1 MRPVI
6 GESITPMDRAFDAII
21 FDLDGTLVDSQPAA
35 LEATIE
41 ALSRFE
47 VHVTATEVR
56 EQFGGGSRKL
66 IGYFLERALGL
77 EEAGQAIDEATQLM
91 IDLQVSFTDRV
102 ELLPEARQL
111 LSLLKD
117 GGYKL
122 ALATMAARDIVAKIS
137 TYHGIGEFF
146 DHVLTADDVI
156 RGKPDPEILT
166 KTIELLGGPLD
177 RAVYV
182 GDSFHDLDAAV
193 RLEMPF
199 LLVDSGIYVRG
210 EIRKKLRITAEE
222 KGYPIVGLEELL
234 HIDEILRTYAF

>member
-1 MRPVI
+1 ME
-6 GESITPMDRAFDAII
+6 ESIAPIDRTIDAII

-41 ALSRFE
+41 SLSRFE

-66 IGYFLERALGL
+66 VGYFLERALGL
-77 EEAGQAIDEATQLM
+77 DEAGRVIDEATQLK
-91 IDLQVSFTDRV
+91 IKLQVGFTDRV
-102 ELLPEARQL
+102 VLLPQARQL
-111 LSLLKD
+111 LVLLKES
-117 GGYKL
+117 GYRI
-122 ALATMAARDIVAKIS
+122 ALATMAARDVVAKIS

-146 DHVLTADDVI
+146 DHVMTADDVFH
-156 RGKPDPEILT
+156 GKPDPEILT
-166 KTIELLGGPLD
+166 KTIELLGGPVD

-210 EIRKKLRITAEE
+210 ETRKKLRITAEE

-234 HIDEILRTYAF
+234 HIDEILRTRAF

>member
-6 GESITPMDRAFDAII
+6 GESITPMDRTFDAII

-35 LEATIE
+35 IEATIE

-47 VHVTATEVR
+47 VRVSAAEVR

-66 IGYFLERALGL
+66 VGYFLERALGL
-77 EEAGQAIDEATQLM
+77 EEAGRAIDEATQLK

-102 ELLPEARQL
+102 VLLPEARQL
-111 LSLLKD
+111 LSLLK
-117 GGYKL
+117 GSGYRL
-122 ALATMAARDIVAKIS
+122 ALATMAARDVVAKIS
-137 TYHGIGEFF
+137 VYHGIGEFF
-146 DHVLTADDVI
+146 DHVMTADDVI
-156 RGKPDPEILT
+156 HGKPDPEILT
-166 KTIELLGGPLD
+166 KTIGLLGGSVD
-177 RAVYV
+177 RTVYV

-199 LLVDSGIYVRG
+199 LLVDSGLYVRG
-210 EIRKKLRITAEE
+210 ETRKRLRTTAEE

-234 HIDEILRTYAF
+234 DIDEIIRTHAF